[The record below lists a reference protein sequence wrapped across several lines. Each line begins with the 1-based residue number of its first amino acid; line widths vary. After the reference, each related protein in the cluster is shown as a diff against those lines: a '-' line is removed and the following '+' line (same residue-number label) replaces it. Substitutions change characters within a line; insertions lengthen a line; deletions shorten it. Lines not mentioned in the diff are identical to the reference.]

1 MATQEV
7 IARVAMIQKMEADRK
22 GRTRKT

>member
-7 IARVAMIQKMEADRK
+7 LARVAMIQKMEADRK
-22 GRTRKT
+22 GRTKTT